1 MGDSSTK
8 NRRLSLI
15 GAEKIVV
22 HLKILNTSYSKP
34 TDRQTKMYRLFTHG
48 YEHPKIRTLSKK
60 APEKIM
66 LPLNVAKV
74 EQANGQTDGQT
85 DGWRKI

>member
-48 YEHPKIRTLSKK
+48 YDQNFI
-60 APEKIM
+60 
-66 LPLNVAKV
+66 
-74 EQANGQTDGQT
+74 
-85 DGWRKI
+85 

>member
-48 YEHPKIRTLSKK
+48 YEEFAQKKIRTLSKK
-60 APEKIM
+60 VPEKIM
-66 LPLNVAKV
+66 LPQNVCS
-74 EQANGQTDGQT
+74 
-85 DGWRKI
+85 